1 MKSALLSSFYVAMIW
16 LLTAATSVTATDDS
30 RRLYTQAADG
40 SISIRSDINEQE
52 QEELRQTAVN
62 LLAALYER
70 RILPFSSPRYPHQR
84 GVLDRGPLESFL
96 DVAAQHVQALQP
108 LEQ

>member
-1 MKSALLSSFYVAMIW
+1 MKSVLLSSFYVALIW
-16 LLTAATSVTATDDS
+16 LLTAATAAAADDS

-40 SISIRSDINEQE
+40 SISIRSDVNEQE
-52 QEELRQTAVN
+52 QEELRLTAVN